1 MGIFNCDLFLDEWS
15 IFDWYIIWMNKKYV
29 FVDFK
34 IFDKVIMEWEIN
46 IYNKY

>member
-1 MGIFNCDLFLDEWS
+1 
-15 IFDWYIIWMNKKYV
+15 MNKKYV

-46 IYNKY
+46 IYNKYYYCYVEVINNDRVLNYERIKN